1 MREYNKLVRDKIP
14 EIMKQNGAEPV
25 TMRIHPNDFINHLNK
40 KLQEEVNEYL
50 EEGNRVEELVDIA
63 TVIMAILEY
72 KGVTFYDFVRM
83 YSKKLENKGGFKD
96 KIFLVKGK

>member
-25 TMRIHPNDFINHLNK
+25 TMKIHSTSIIYHLNE

-72 KGVTFYDFVRM
+72 KGITFYDFVRM
-83 YSKKLENKGGFKD
+83 YSKKLENKGGFRD
-96 KIFLVKGK
+96 KIFLVKEK

>member
-14 EIMKQNGAEPV
+14 EIMKQNGAEPI
-25 TMRIHPNDFINHLNK
+25 TMKIHPVDIINHLNK

-83 YSKKLENKGGFKD
+83 YSKKLENKGGFRD
-96 KIFLVKGK
+96 KIFLVKEK